1 MKDVICSHCGQPL
14 HESYTRCPVCGIAIE
29 NPVQSGLSTAQKRFV
44 IMFVLLTIFCFVL
57 AVWLPR

>member
-1 MKDVICSHCGQPL
+1 MKDVICSHCGQTMPD
-14 HESYTRCPVCGIAIE
+14 SYTRCPVCGTAIE
-29 NPVQSGLSTAQKRFV
+29 NQLQPTHNTAQKRFV